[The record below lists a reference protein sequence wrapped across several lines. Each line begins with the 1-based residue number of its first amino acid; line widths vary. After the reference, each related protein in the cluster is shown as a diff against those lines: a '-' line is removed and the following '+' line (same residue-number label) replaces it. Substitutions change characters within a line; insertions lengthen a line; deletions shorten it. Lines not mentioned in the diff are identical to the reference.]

1 MRSSSGNRR
10 ACSRPRRLRI
20 GDPNGRVLSASPR
33 PGPGQSISGTAP
45 ERRLTSRRSE
55 VRSAGCW
62 LLAYS
67 HPCLLAVLP
76 SSSDSPQRAIQRGV
90 VMRSHAAEDGTMVE
104 SGPAGGR
111 SPDVIVVG
119 GGVTGTSIAWR
130 LAQAGHRVLLL
141 ERRGICAGA
150 SGRNAGNTGAGSG
163 MHAVP
168 ATVRA
173 IQAMTS
179 ANLQL
184 LKTLDDELD
193 KDFELRLPGSMDVL
207 ATPEQMA
214 HAKETVAT
222 KHMAGSEVELIDGVT
237 ARSIMP
243 SLSPR
248 ILGATFAR
256 DRGHRWPFALVTGM
270 ADAAAREG
278 AEIRIG
284 ARVERLAGSGDRV
297 TGVVVDGETITCGD
311 VVLATNAWTPQLL
324 PELPTGALVPAR
336 GQILVTQP
344 LPPLLACP
352 FGTNFGKEYGRQTPG
367 GQIVCGGYRRL
378 DVDEGLGTYREEV
391 TLPVLTGIARC
402 LTDLFPVLRGKARV
416 VRTWSGIMRF
426 TADGL
431 LLIGRYEPA
440 SGLTIAG
447 GFNGGGFSWG
457 AIVGKVIA
465 SLLSGQEPEF
475 DIMPFS
481 PARFQ
486 DREVAWANPFTA
498 GEKNNP
504 RPAPALPDP
513 S

>member
-1 MRSSSGNRR
+1 MN
-10 ACSRPRRLRI
+10 
-20 GDPNGRVLSASPR
+20 
-33 PGPGQSISGTAP
+33 
-45 ERRLTSRRSE
+45 E
-55 VRSAGCW
+55 
-62 LLAYS
+62 
-67 HPCLLAVLP
+67 
-76 SSSDSPQRAIQRGV
+76 
-90 VMRSHAAEDGTMVE
+90 AAR
-104 SGPAGGR
+104 AGGR

-119 GGVTGTSIAWR
+119 GGVTGTSISWR

-163 MHAVP
+163 MHA
-168 ATVRA
+168 ALGTVRA
-173 IQAMTS
+173 IQTITS

-207 ATPEQMA
+207 TTPEQLA
-214 HAKETVAT
+214 HAKETVTT
-222 KHMAGSEVELIDGVT
+222 KQMAGSEVELIDAAT
-237 ARSIMP
+237 TRSIMP

-248 ILGATFAR
+248 ILGATYAR
-256 DRGHRWPFALVTGM
+256 DRGHLWPFALVTGL
-270 ADAAAREG
+270 ADAASRAG

-284 ARVERLAGSGDRV
+284 ARVERLARSGDRV

-324 PELPTGALVPAR
+324 PELPAGALVPAR

-352 FGTNFGKEYGRQTPG
+352 FGTNFDKEYGRQTPG

-391 TLPVLTGIARC
+391 TLPVLAGIARC

-416 VRTWSGIMRF
+416 VRAWAGIMGF

-431 LLIGRYEPA
+431 PLIGRYEPA
-440 SGLTIAG
+440 PGLTIAA

-457 AIVGKVIA
+457 VIVGKIIA
-465 SLLSGQEPEF
+465 SLLSGQEPGF
-475 DIMPFS
+475 DIAPFR
-481 PARFQ
+481 PARFHV
-486 DREVAWANPFTA
+486 DDVAWANPFTA

-504 RPAPALPDP
+504 RDALTLAAHT
-513 S
+513 